1 MYRTILVP
9 LENSPVDATILAHV
23 QELARLTGGRLIL
36 VHVADGHGARNQEQL
51 DLEDSEEMRADR
63 EYLERCRQDLAQ
75 AGLQVTAIL
84 LCGDPATEILAAAE
98 REQCDLIAMS
108 THGHRFVKDVLL
120 GSVAD
125 AVRHRT
131 GIPVLLIRAPRA

>member
-9 LENSPVDATILAHV
+9 LENSPTDVKILEHI
-23 QELARLTGGRLIL
+23 QGLARLTGGRLIL

-63 EYLERCRQDLAQ
+63 AYLEKCRQELAQ
-75 AGLQVTAIL
+75 AGFDVVALL
-84 LCGDPATEILAAAE
+84 LCGDPAEQILAAAE

-125 AVRHRT
+125 SIRHRT
-131 GIPVLLIRAPRA
+131 NIPVLLIRAQRA